1 MKAISIKQPFA
12 SLVAAGHKTIE
23 CRSWRT
29 AYRGQLLICSS
40 KGDYEINDGMIAP
53 GGMALG
59 VVDLVDVCRMT
70 KADLEP
76 SFIPDEW
83 FEDAMKGYAWH
94 VKKLYEIKPFAIRG
108 KLNLFE
114 VDEKQLIKLPSEF
127 TDHCV
132 YLKGLNT

>member
-40 KGDYEINDGMIAP
+40 KGDYEINDGMIAH

-59 VVDLVDVCRMT
+59 VVELVDVCRMT

-76 SFIPDEW
+76 SFIPEEW
-83 FEDAMKGYAWH
+83 FEDALKGYAWH
-94 VKKLYEIKPFAIRG
+94 VKKLYEIKPFPIRG

-114 VDEKQLIKLPSEF
+114 VDESQLVKLPPEF

-132 YLKGLNT
+132 YLKSLS